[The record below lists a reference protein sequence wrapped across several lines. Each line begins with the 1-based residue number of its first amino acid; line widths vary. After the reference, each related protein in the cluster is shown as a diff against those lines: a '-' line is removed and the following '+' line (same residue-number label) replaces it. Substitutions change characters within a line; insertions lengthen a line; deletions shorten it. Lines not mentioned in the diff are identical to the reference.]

1 MKLDDRSLQD
11 LLAALIASPDNTA
24 LLCVV
29 LRAFLER
36 DEAQRAT
43 ALLQDRGVRDADQV
57 HELELMTRTC
67 LAADEHDLALQFCDS
82 DTPDLLLLRARVLL
96 RLERMQ
102 EAAKAYDAAIDANAT
117 LEDAAL
123 RSAVHAH
130 VTEIEAV
137 GDRPRLKVIANDDTS
152 ESEVQRILHPINEP
166 PVTFADVGGLHDVKK
181 RIHRKIILPFA
192 KPSLFQRFKRRV
204 GGGILLYGPPGCG
217 KTLLARATAGEC
229 GAEFFNISV
238 SDVLDMYIG
247 ESERRL
253 HEVFELA
260 RASTPSVL
268 FFDEVEA
275 LGGKRQF
282 SREATAS
289 KLVSQF
295 LAEMDGFSQDMAGV
309 LVLAATN
316 VPWAVDPAF
325 RRPGRFDRVQ
335 FIPPPDRD
343 ARKIILEL
351 LLAGRPV
358 QDGIDVTPI
367 AQAASGFSGADLREL
382 VETAVDFAIE
392 ESLDQGREQPITYE
406 HLRAALDEVRPTTLE
421 WLSTARNY
429 ARYAN
434 EAGQYDEVLEFLKS
448 HGEKR

>member
-1 MKLDDRSLQD
+1 MKFDDDNLQD
-11 LLAALIASPDNTA
+11 LRVALEASPANTA

-29 LRAFLER
+29 LRAYLER
-36 DEAQRAT
+36 EEAEVGAQ
-43 ALLQDRGVRDADQV
+43 LLAERGVLAADQA
-57 HELELMTRTC
+57 HERELMTRVC
-67 LAADEHDLALQFCDS
+67 MSASQYELALQFCAG
-82 DTPDLLLLRARVLL
+82 DTPPMQILRARALVAI
-96 RLERMQ
+96 ERFDAAAQ
-102 EAAKAYDAAIDANAT
+102 AYEAAVGANAT

-123 RSAVHAH
+123 RASVYATVTHA
-130 VTEIEAV
+130 TNND
-137 GDRPRLKVIANDDTS
+137 GRPRLKVIANDDTR
-152 ESEVQRILHPINEP
+152 ESEIVRLLAPSGEP
-166 PVTFADVGGLHDVKK
+166 AVTFADVGGLDDVKK

-229 GAEFFNISV
+229 KAEFFNVSI

-253 HEVFELA
+253 HEVFERA
-260 RASTPSVL
+260 RESTPSVL

-275 LGGKRQF
+275 LGGKRQY

-295 LAEMDGFSQDMAGV
+295 LAEMDGFAQDMSGV

-335 FIPPPDRD
+335 FIPPPDRE
-343 ARKIILEL
+343 ARTVILDL
-351 LLAGRPV
+351 LLAGRPLEE
-358 QDGIDVTPI
+358 GIDTATI
-367 AQAASGFSGADLREL
+367 AHSASGFSGADLREL

-392 ESLDQGREQPITYE
+392 ESLEKGAEQPVNFA
-406 HLRAALDEVRPTTLE
+406 HLRSALDEVGPTTLE
-421 WLSTARNY
+421 WLTTARNY

-434 EAGQYDEVLEFLKS
+434 DSGQYDEVLEFLKQ
-448 HGEKR
+448 HGERR